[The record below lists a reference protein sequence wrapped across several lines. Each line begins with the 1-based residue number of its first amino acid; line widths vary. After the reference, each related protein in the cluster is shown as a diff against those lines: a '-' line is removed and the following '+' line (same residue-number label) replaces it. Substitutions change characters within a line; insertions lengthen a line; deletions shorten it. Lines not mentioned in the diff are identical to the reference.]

1 MFFVVQEKFTI
12 KVSCLSRNIKI
23 KAFMKYFKTKYL
35 LRR

>member
-23 KAFMKYFKTKYL
+23 KAFMKFKTKYL